1 MKDIS
6 IEFLETERKEKG
18 TERCVVFSCLAFV
31 LSLSLKL
38 RHAPPPRPPSYYD
51 FHYDY
56 PASPQP
62 LSFYQLLGLERFGGV
77 GDATHTGGGSL
88 CAGWAGF
95 TPA

>member
-1 MKDIS
+1 MKDIFYR
-6 IEFLETERKEKG
+6 IGNGKERKRNRKVC
-18 TERCVVFSCLAFV
+18 CVFLFGFV
-31 LSLSLKL
+31 LSYSPKL

-77 GDATHTGGGSL
+77 GDATPTGGGSL